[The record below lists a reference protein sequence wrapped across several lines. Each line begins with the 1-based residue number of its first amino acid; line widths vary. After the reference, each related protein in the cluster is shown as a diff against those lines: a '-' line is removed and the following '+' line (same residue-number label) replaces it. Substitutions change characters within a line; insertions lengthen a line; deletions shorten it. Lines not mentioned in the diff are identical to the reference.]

1 MVDEPI
7 HLYPLLIRSFQL
19 RFDPRQEQ
27 LMTMLDKLYYDL
39 QTYEPTTQNIQ
50 TTTPSERGNPL
61 RGLFSKL
68 SSALNISS
76 TSADLIARPQS
87 LYIYGGAG
95 CGKVYSLK
103 FVSLSFHS
111 IRLHSHRSDRVS

>member
-1 MVDEPI
+1 
-7 HLYPLLIRSFQL
+7 
-19 RFDPRQEQ
+19 
-27 LMTMLDKLYYDL
+27 MTMLDKLYYDL

-50 TTTPSERGNPL
+50 TTAESDRGKSL
-61 RGLFSKL
+61 GGLFSKL
-68 SSALNISS
+68 TSALKFSS

-103 FVSLSFHS
+103 FVSLCTSIDLTESPDGHLLRMYANQCETTHSFQQFHARIS
-111 IRLHSHRSDRVS
+111 